1 MVKKQSESKKR
12 SKKVEFL
19 LYAPQAQDVSLL
31 GDFNQ
36 WDGEKYPMKKR
47 KTGAW
52 EKVLMLTPGN
62 YEYKYMVDGQW
73 QEDPANNQNR
83 LNMFGT
89 YNNLLTVKE

>member
-1 MVKKQSESKKR
+1 MVKKQSESKSK
-12 SKKVEFL
+12 SKKTEFS
-19 LYAPQAQDVSLL
+19 LYAPQAKEVLLL

-36 WDGEKYPMKKR
+36 WDGEKYPMKKG

-52 EKVLMLTPGN
+52 KKVLMLTPGN